1 MKGEAVFSPEAVYG
15 EAKAPNGQSILTAF
29 SVGVRLTASEFK
41 ISERVRFEKL
51 PLPSYPTAMLNIG
64 VYGKCEIVFDL
75 NADGSV
81 DNVRIGSSPNLE
93 FAEVAMPIVK
103 NWKLEPLKERR
114 DLKPVTITATFIFSI
129 YSEM

>member
-1 MKGEAVFSPEAVYG
+1 
-15 EAKAPNGQSILTAF
+15 
-29 SVGVRLTASEFK
+29 
-41 ISERVRFEKL
+41 
-51 PLPSYPTAMLNIG
+51 MLNIG